1 MLVLSL
7 DLAGAAHLLDRAVR
21 LVVHTSAR
29 GVGIEL
35 GHCRRGDLAGLGKL
49 APQLLGARIGV
60 GLGGRSHG
68 PASAEQARDREPGQD
83 CGAQRDGAARVR
95 SCSVR
100 VRHEDD
106 TILRLY
112 SLHFLPRPAPTFPRG
127 ARDGGAA

>member
-1 MLVLSL
+1 M
-7 DLAGAAHLLDRAVR
+7 R
-21 LVVHTSAR
+21 LVVHTAAR
-29 GVGIEL
+29 GVSIDL
-35 GHCRRGDLAGLGKL
+35 GQFRPGHLAGLGKL
-49 APQLLGARIGV
+49 AAQLVGAGIGV
-60 GLGGRSHG
+60 GLSGGSRS
-68 PASAEQARDREPGQD
+68 AALAEQPRDREPGQD
-83 CGAQRDGAARVR
+83 PGDQRGGAARVR

>member
-1 MLVLSL
+1 MPCYPTSPERRISSI
-7 DLAGAAHLLDRAVR
+7 APCASSCTRRRAV
-21 LVVHTSAR
+21 
-29 GVGIEL
+29 VGIEL
-35 GHCRRGDLAGLGKL
+35 GQYRRGDLAGLCKL
-49 APQLLGARIGV
+49 AAQLVGAGIGV
-60 GLGGRSHG
+60 GLSGGSRG
-68 PASAEQARDREPGQD
+68 AAPAEQPRDREPGQD
-83 CGAQRDGAARVR
+83 PGDQRGGAARVR